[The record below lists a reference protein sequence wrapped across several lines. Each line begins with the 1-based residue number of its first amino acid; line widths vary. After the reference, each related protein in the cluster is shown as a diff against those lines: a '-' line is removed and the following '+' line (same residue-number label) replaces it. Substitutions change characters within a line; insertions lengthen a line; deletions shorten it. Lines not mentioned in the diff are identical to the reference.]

1 VVVVEEVKV
10 AAGALELRWTRP
22 QESLACGSTLRR
34 IRKRTKHAYIL
45 ARNKV
50 DKVTNITT

>member
-10 AAGALELRWTRP
+10 AAGALELRRTRP

-34 IRKRTKHAYIL
+34 LRKRTKHAYIL
-45 ARNKV
+45 ARNTV
-50 DKVTNITT
+50 DKVANITT